1 MAVSIVSEI
10 STAGASVLVHVFSTL
25 LNLNCSPA
33 AAAMQMHSS
42 L

>member
-10 STAGASVLVHVFSTL
+10 STAGASVLVHVFSAS
-25 LNLNCSPA
+25 LNPNRSLA
-33 AAAMQMHSS
+33 AAAMQMYSS